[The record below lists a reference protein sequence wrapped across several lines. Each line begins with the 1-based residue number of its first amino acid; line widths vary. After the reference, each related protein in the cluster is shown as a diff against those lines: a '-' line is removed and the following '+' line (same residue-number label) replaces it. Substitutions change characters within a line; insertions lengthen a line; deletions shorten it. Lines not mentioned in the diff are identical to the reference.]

1 MYIINLSSYT
11 SQRLFDCLFFQ
22 VSKTVG
28 IDNSDTSG
36 YSRSEN
42 SLFIAF
48 HRPTKATVL
57 QTNGDTI
64 AKTAS
69 HVSDAQHETRAFHSN
84 HQSGSTVLQSPSVQ
98 PKEVVLSHEST
109 IAHVQNACQNDID
122 VSDDDDKEV
131 TDIMEHVR
139 PRHPLNRSRET
150 TVTHA
155 QKSYDEDS
163 DEDSEVA
170 EIMANAESKKYPVLG
185 YRLVRLTPSND
196 EDENGDDEYDDD
208 VIEGYGNVG
217 RNNDDGYQGDDDDD
231 DYYNDNDSEFD
242 DIQELIQILKKDECQ
257 SPRESWLTE
266 VRDTNNSE
274 AGSETMDD
282 VMMSCFRPNTPV
294 VVRPSPTRSTSDHS
308 ILSAP
313 SVTDSG
319 LSLLQFSQ
327 VIVSSESTVGSIDAF
342 TTSSSPNQSRGTIT
356 TELSLDIEDCESKE
370 RRNDED
376 HRDDLLDDA
385 VQVQGSNDLKKDVEE
400 RLTNDRVTQ
409 SKPLLAVN
417 PSTSLAEFRASVLVG
432 ERLSVRRY
440 EEWFTKS
447 EDEQFAEILED
458 FLEENEGQLFDQENN
473 IREML
478 ANTRDRIAE
487 TRKAIR
493 EARETNTSL
502 SLSRSSP
509 SDESIETDG
518 DDAAR
523 GNSSDESIET
533 DGDDAGESSSERHL
547 VDEPVSAEDR
557 LCGYL
562 TSFFGRRKYL
572 QHCPKTCFDYLQ
584 SHDLKVIWK
593 HTPCKLSFVN
603 TSQVKLIIR
612 TGPKYLMPYM

>member
-1 MYIINLSSYT
+1 M
-11 SQRLFDCLFFQ
+11 
-22 VSKTVG
+22 
-28 IDNSDTSG
+28 
-36 YSRSEN
+36 
-42 SLFIAF
+42 
-48 HRPTKATVL
+48 
-57 QTNGDTI
+57 
-64 AKTAS
+64 
-69 HVSDAQHETRAFHSN
+69 SDAQRETRAFHSN
-84 HQSGSTVLQSPSVQ
+84 HQSGSNVLQSPSVQ
-98 PKEVVLSHEST
+98 PREVVLSHEST

-155 QKSYDEDS
+155 QNSYDEDS

-170 EIMANAESKKYPVLG
+170 EIMENAESKKYPVLG

-217 RNNDDGYQGDDDDD
+217 RNNDDSYQGDDDDD

-282 VMMSCFRPNTPV
+282 VMMSCFRPITPV
-294 VVRPSPTRSTSDHS
+294 VVRLSPTWSTSDHS

-319 LSLLQFSQ
+319 LSLSQFSP
-327 VIVSSESTVGSIDAF
+327 VIISSESTIGSINAF

-356 TELSLDIEDCESKE
+356 TELSLDIEDCESME

-376 HRDDLLDDA
+376 HRGDLSDD
-385 VQVQGSNDLKKDVEE
+385 VIQEVQGPNDLKEDVEE
-400 RLTNDRVTQ
+400 RLTSDRVTQ

-493 EARETNTSL
+493 EARETNTRQR
-502 SLSRSSP
+502 LSRSSP

-523 GNSSDESIET
+523 GNFSDESIETDGDDAARGSSSEESIETDGDDAARGNSGDESIETDGDDAARGSSSEESIET
-533 DGDDAGESSSERHL
+533 DGDDAGESSSERYL
-547 VDEPVSAEDR
+547 VDEPVSSEDR

-572 QHCPKTCFDYLQ
+572 QHCPKSCFDYLQ
-584 SHDLKVIWK
+584 SHDLEVIWK
-593 HTPCKLSFVN
+593 HTLC
-603 TSQVKLIIR
+603 
-612 TGPKYLMPYM
+612 